1 MKQRIITSV
10 AIVIGMLLL
19 GVFSAYI
26 VYPIAL
32 AAMAVI
38 AVFEMLRVMGAHK
51 NYVLAIPAY
60 IFAPA
65 FPIIAYFVNGDKLV
79 YFLLALAACI
89 FVYMLWLMGVGVF
102 SRGSIPFSRISEVFV
117 AVAYVSISVSSL
129 SLIRYLND
137 KFGLLMTVL
146 AFLIPW
152 MSDVFAYICGSL
164 FGKHKLI
171 PEVSPKKTV
180 EGAIGGV
187 IFSAF
192 FCLLY
197 GFLADILFADV
208 LGMRV
213 NYLILFV
220 FGAVLSV
227 ISQLGDL
234 VASLIKREY
243 GAKDYG
249 NIFPGHG
256 GIMDRFDS
264 VLAVSTILMILCII
278 CPPFTAA

>member
-1 MKQRIITSV
+1 
-10 AIVIGMLLL
+10 MLLL
-19 GVFSAYI
+19 GVFSEYI
-26 VYPIAL
+26 VFPIAL
-32 AAMAVI
+32 SVMAVI

-51 NYVLAIPAY
+51 KWALSIPAY
-60 IFAPA
+60 IFTPV

-79 YFLLALAACI
+79 YFLLALSACI

-102 SRGSIPFSRISEVFV
+102 SRGRIPFSRISEVFV

-129 SLIRYLND
+129 ALIRYLDN

-152 MSDVFAYICGSL
+152 MSDVFAYVIGSL

-171 PEVSPKKTV
+171 PEVSPKKSV
-180 EGAIGGV
+180 EGAVGGV
-187 IFSAF
+187 VFSAL

-197 GFLADILFADV
+197 GFVVDILFADM
-208 LGMRV
+208 LGMKV
-213 NYLILFV
+213 NYLVLFA
-220 FGAVLSV
+220 FGAILSV
-227 ISQLGDL
+227 VSQLGDL

-249 NIFPGHG
+249 TIFPGHG

-264 VLAVSTILMILCII
+264 VFGVSTILMILCILF
-278 CPPFTAA
+278 PPFTAA